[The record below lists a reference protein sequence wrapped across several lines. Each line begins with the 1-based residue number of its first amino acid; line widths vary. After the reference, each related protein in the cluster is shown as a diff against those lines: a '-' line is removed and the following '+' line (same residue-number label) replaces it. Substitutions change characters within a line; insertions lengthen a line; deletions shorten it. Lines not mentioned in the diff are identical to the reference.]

1 MRTLRSWILRLRGL
15 FNKQRLDR
23 ELNDEL
29 ASHLEMHVEDN
40 VRAGMS
46 PVQARRAALLKL
58 GGVEQTK
65 ESYRERGS
73 LPFLETLLQDLR
85 FAMRMFRKH
94 PGVTTISILT
104 LALGIGANTTIFSW
118 VRSVLLNPLP
128 GAREPECVVALETL
142 APNGEWFPTSYLDFR
157 DFRDNCRLAESMSV
171 VEPIALAVG
180 NDQSVERVWGE
191 VVSGNFFDL
200 LRIKPQLGRFFSTAE
215 VDLQQNAHP
224 LAVISHSYWSSHFHS
239 DPRVVGTTVRIN
251 HFLYTI
257 IGVAP
262 EAFRGSMP
270 GLSFEIW
277 VPATMWGQLSSTG
290 DWMLRDR
297 KTRMFRVLARLSAG
311 VSIEQARAEVQSV
324 AKEMARLDAD
334 TNEGL
339 SATFLPLWKSHYGI
353 QDSLLGPL
361 SILMAACAV
370 LLLIVCAN
378 VANLLLARA
387 ITRQKEF
394 SVRLAVGA
402 PRSRLMRQ
410 LLTESLL
417 IAAAG
422 SLVGLALAVPLSGSL
437 GYLLP
442 RSSTPTLARAPIDA
456 GVLLFT
462 IALALATAL
471 LAGLAPALHA
481 GKGDLNRTLKEGGR
495 TGSSARSLQLLG
507 ILVTSEMALAVMAL
521 IAAGLFLKSF
531 RYASEIRP
539 GFDPDQVAIAQLGLS
554 AASYDAQQADSFCQR
569 LREHLERQPGVT
581 AVSYADYVPL
591 SVGAGSWE
599 DLEIQGFIPSP
610 SENMKIYRTLAAP
623 GYFDLMKIP
632 LLEGRDFNARDDI
645 NAPPVMI
652 INQEFVRRFIP
663 SGTAVGRR
671 VHGWGKWFTIV
682 GVASD
687 SKIYRLTEAAVPYFY
702 VPIRQIY
709 RPEMGLVFFVRTSG
723 SLDSA
728 TVALRREAQAVDP
741 SVPLFDATSL
751 NDSIASS
758 LFSQRISASLLSV
771 LGSVA
776 LFLAGIGLYGVMGY
790 TVAQRTTE
798 IGIRLTLG
806 AQRGD
811 VSRLVLGHGARLAGL
826 GVLAGVIAALAATRL
841 LSSLLFGVSVTDPL
855 TFVAVAVLLTLV
867 ALVACLIPAW
877 RAMRVDPMVAL
888 RYE

>member
-1 MRTLRSWILRLRGL
+1 MLGL
-15 FNKQRLDR
+15 FHKERFDR
-23 ELNDEL
+23 ELNEEL

-46 PVQARRAALLKL
+46 AEEARRAALLRL
-58 GGVEQTK
+58 GGLEQTK
-65 ESYRERGS
+65 EIYRQRGG
-73 LPFLETLLQDLR
+73 LPIVETFQQDLR
-85 FAMRMFRKH
+85 FAMRMFRKN
-94 PGVTTISILT
+94 PGVTAISVLT

-128 GAREPECVVALETL
+128 GAGDPERVVALETL

-157 DFRDNCRLAESMSV
+157 DFRENCRLVDAMSV

-215 VDLQQNAHP
+215 VDHQQNAHP
-224 LAVISHSYWSSHFHS
+224 LAIISYSYWTNHFHS
-239 DPRVVGTTVRIN
+239 DPRVVGAVVRIN
-251 HFLYTI
+251 HFPYTI

-262 EAFRGSMP
+262 ESFHGSMP

-297 KTRMFRVLARLSAG
+297 KTRMFRVLVRPSAG
-311 VSIEQARAEVQSV
+311 VSIAQARAEVQSI
-324 AKEMARLDAD
+324 AKEMARRNAD

-339 SATFLPLWKSHYGI
+339 SATLLPLWKSHYGI

-402 PRSRLMRQ
+402 PRSRLIRQ

-417 IAAAG
+417 IAMAG
-422 SLVGLALAVPLSGSL
+422 SFVGLALAVPLSGSL

-442 RSSTPTLARAPIDA
+442 RSSTPTLARAPIDT

-471 LAGLAPALHA
+471 MAGIVPALHA
-481 GKGDLNRTLKEGGR
+481 AKGDVNRTLKEGGR
-495 TGSSARSLQLLG
+495 TGSSVRSLQLLG
-507 ILVTSEMALAVMAL
+507 VLVTSEMALAVMAL
-521 IAAGLFLKSF
+521 IAAGLFMKSF
-531 RYASEIRP
+531 RHASEVRP
-539 GFDPDQVAIAQLGLS
+539 GFDPEKVAIAQLGLS
-554 AASYDAQQADSFCQR
+554 AASYDAQQTDSFCQR
-569 LREHLERQPGVT
+569 LREHLEREPGVT

-591 SVGAGSWE
+591 SVAAGSWE
-599 DLEIQGFIPSP
+599 DLQIQGFVPSP

-632 LLEGRDFNARDDI
+632 LVEGRDFNARDDV

-663 SGTAVGRR
+663 SGSAVGRR

-687 SKIYRLTEAAVPYFY
+687 SKIYRLTESPMPYFY

-723 SLDSA
+723 SIDDA
-728 TVALRREAQAVDP
+728 TVALRHEAQAVDP

-751 NDSIASS
+751 NDSISAS

-771 LGSVA
+771 LGGVA
-776 LFLAGIGLYGVMGY
+776 LFLAAIGLYGVMGY

-798 IGIRLTLG
+798 IGIRLALG

-811 VSRLVLGHGARLAGL
+811 VSGLVLRQGARLAGL
-826 GVLAGVIAALAATRL
+826 GVIAGVFVALAATRL
-841 LSSLLFGVSVTDPL
+841 LASLLFGVSATDPS
-855 TFVAVAVLLTLV
+855 TFVGVAALLMFVT
-867 ALVACLIPAW
+867 LVACLIPAW
-877 RAMRVDPMVAL
+877 RAMRVDPIVAL